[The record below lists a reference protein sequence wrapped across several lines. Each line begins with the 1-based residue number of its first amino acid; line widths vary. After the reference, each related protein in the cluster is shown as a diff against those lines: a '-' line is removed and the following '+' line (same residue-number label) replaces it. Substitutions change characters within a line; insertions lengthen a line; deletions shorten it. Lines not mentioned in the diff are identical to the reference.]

1 MRGFFYTDL
10 LSSAASY
17 RSRSACLE
25 TCVHFVGKDRAG
37 RPRLLLHKHLVLI
50 TFEVEGPR
58 QEVLGLI
65 SGERVVVGQLVS
77 HAEP

>member
-10 LSSAASY
+10 LSSEAGY
-17 RSRSACLE
+17 RSRVASLE
-25 TCVHFVGKDRAG
+25 TYVHFVGKDRAG
-37 RPRLLLHKHLVLI
+37 RTRLLLDKHLVFI
-50 TFEVEGPR
+50 TFEDEGPR

-65 SGERVVVGQLVS
+65 SGERVVVGQLVT